1 MEGVEE
7 ATALLAS
14 LEVSSALPGE
24 QGWPQAAV
32 EEECGRE
39 PLEEEEMEEDVEEM
53 EEDEEEGEID
63 FGLEDVEEE
72 EHLPREYEEEED
84 ENEQEGAAAVAGLE
98 FPVERFGPL
107 FWSHVDSFLRNFRN
121 NKHVLFRPHADRLMA
136 GGHSQAPSDPG
147 EGPVPPQEQEDLG
160 EGGQVLQGLDSA
172 ADFKLGYFSR
182 QLLTPKSASFCPN
195 DEGEDQ
201 YENSDEEEE
210 DGNEKPGEGLEMD
223 VVSAKGSSGSS
234 QTPVPCAA
242 DVSAV
247 PTPTL
252 QSRGQQRLVSA
263 TLSGRHLPRRRHCRT
278 IPVWHVSPAMSATEE
293 HDWMP
298 GGPDRAGGGAGRDPS
313 LLGVQASA
321 SEGMEGVEEATA
333 LLASLEVSRAL
344 PGEQGWPQAAVEEEC
359 GREPLEEE
367 EMEEDVEAME
377 EDEEEG
383 EIDFEVEDVEEEAH
397 LSGEGEEGEDTEDED
412 ENEQEG
418 AAAVKGLG
426 FSVETFGPLFWSQ
439 VDSILC
445 NFHTNTHVLFRPPT
459 DGLMAGGCSPPPSD
473 PGEGPVPPQEQEDL
487 GEGDR
492 GLQGLDSA
500 ADFKLGY
507 FPCQLLTPMSASFC
521 PNDEGEDEYETFDE
535 EEEDENEKPEE
546 L

>member
-1 MEGVEE
+1 
-7 ATALLAS
+7 
-14 LEVSSALPGE
+14 
-24 QGWPQAAV
+24 
-32 EEECGRE
+32 
-39 PLEEEEMEEDVEEM
+39 
-53 EEDEEEGEID
+53 
-63 FGLEDVEEE
+63 
-72 EHLPREYEEEED
+72 
-84 ENEQEGAAAVAGLE
+84 
-98 FPVERFGPL
+98 
-107 FWSHVDSFLRNFRN
+107 
-121 NKHVLFRPHADRLMA
+121 
-136 GGHSQAPSDPG
+136 
-147 EGPVPPQEQEDLG
+147 
-160 EGGQVLQGLDSA
+160 
-172 ADFKLGYFSR
+172 
-182 QLLTPKSASFCPN
+182 
-195 DEGEDQ
+195 
-201 YENSDEEEE
+201 
-210 DGNEKPGEGLEMD
+210 
-223 VVSAKGSSGSS
+223 
-234 QTPVPCAA
+234 
-242 DVSAV
+242 
-247 PTPTL
+247 
-252 QSRGQQRLVSA
+252 
-263 TLSGRHLPRRRHCRT
+263 
-278 IPVWHVSPAMSATEE
+278 
-293 HDWMP
+293 
-298 GGPDRAGGGAGRDPS
+298 
-313 LLGVQASA
+313 
-321 SEGMEGVEEATA
+321 
-333 LLASLEVSRAL
+333 
-344 PGEQGWPQAAVEEEC
+344 
-359 GREPLEEE
+359 
-367 EMEEDVEAME
+367 MEEDVEAME

>member
-1 MEGVEE
+1 M
-7 ATALLAS
+7 
-14 LEVSSALPGE
+14 
-24 QGWPQAAV
+24 
-32 EEECGRE
+32 CGLS
-39 PLEEEEMEEDVEEM
+39 P
-53 EEDEEEGEID
+53 
-63 FGLEDVEEE
+63 
-72 EHLPREYEEEED
+72 HHSYC
-84 ENEQEGAAAVAGLE
+84 GAHT
-98 FPVERFGPL
+98 
-107 FWSHVDSFLRNFRN
+107 S
-121 NKHVLFRPHADRLMA
+121 
-136 GGHSQAPSDPG
+136 
-147 EGPVPPQEQEDLG
+147 
-160 EGGQVLQGLDSA
+160 
-172 ADFKLGYFSR
+172 
-182 QLLTPKSASFCPN
+182 
-195 DEGEDQ
+195 
-201 YENSDEEEE
+201 
-210 DGNEKPGEGLEMD
+210 
-223 VVSAKGSSGSS
+223 SS

-263 TLSGRHLPRRRHCRT
+263 TLSGRHLPRRHQCRT

-293 HDWMP
+293 HDWIP

-333 LLASLEVSRAL
+333 LLASLEVSSAR
-344 PGEQGWPQAAVEEEC
+344 PGEQGLPQAAVGEEC
-359 GREPLEEE
+359 GSEPLEEE

-418 AAAVKGLG
+418 AAAVTGLG
-426 FSVETFGPLFWSQ
+426 FSMETFGPLFWSQ

-473 PGEGPVPPQEQEDL
+473 PGEGPVPPQEREDL

-492 GLQGLDSA
+492 GLQGEYPVEGAPPWELRG
-500 ADFKLGY
+500 LVEGV
-507 FPCQLLTPMSASFC
+507 AS
-521 PNDEGEDEYETFDE
+521 
-535 EEEDENEKPEE
+535 
-546 L
+546 

>member
-1 MEGVEE
+1 MAHKVK
-7 ATALLAS
+7 LS
-14 LEVSSALPGE
+14 
-24 QGWPQAAV
+24 
-32 EEECGRE
+32 
-39 PLEEEEMEEDVEEM
+39 
-53 EEDEEEGEID
+53 
-63 FGLEDVEEE
+63 FGL
-72 EHLPREYEEEED
+72 
-84 ENEQEGAAAVAGLE
+84 G
-98 FPVERFGPL
+98 
-107 FWSHVDSFLRNFRN
+107 
-121 NKHVLFRPHADRLMA
+121 
-136 GGHSQAPSDPG
+136 
-147 EGPVPPQEQEDLG
+147 GPVC
-160 EGGQVLQGLDSA
+160 GLSPHHSCCGA
-172 ADFKLGYFSR
+172 HTS
-182 QLLTPKSASFCPN
+182 
-195 DEGEDQ
+195 
-201 YENSDEEEE
+201 
-210 DGNEKPGEGLEMD
+210 
-223 VVSAKGSSGSS
+223 SS
-234 QTPVPCAA
+234 QTPVSCAA

-252 QSRGQQRLVSA
+252 QPRGQQRLFSA

-333 LLASLEVSRAL
+333 LLASLEVSSAR

-367 EMEEDVEAME
+367 TEEDVEEME

-383 EIDFEVEDVEEEAH
+383 EIDFEVEVVEEEAP
-397 LSGEGEEGEDTEDED
+397 LSGEGEEEED

-418 AAAVKGLG
+418 AAAVTGLG
-426 FSVETFGPLFWSQ
+426 FSMETFGPLFWSH
-439 VDSILC
+439 VDSFLRNIR
-445 NFHTNTHVLFRPPT
+445 NNKHLFRPPT
-459 DGLMAGGCSPPPSD
+459 DGLMAGACSQPPSD
-473 PGEGPVPPQEQEDL
+473 PGEGPVPPQEREDL

-507 FPCQLLTPMSASFC
+507 FSCQLLTPMSASFC
-521 PNDEGEDEYETFDE
+521 PNDEGEDQYEMADE